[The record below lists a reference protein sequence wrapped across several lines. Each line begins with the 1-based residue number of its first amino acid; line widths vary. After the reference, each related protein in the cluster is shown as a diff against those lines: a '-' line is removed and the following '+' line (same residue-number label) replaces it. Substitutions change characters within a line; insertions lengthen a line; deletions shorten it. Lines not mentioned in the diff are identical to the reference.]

1 MTAAAPEHLLDER
14 FAAFRAA
21 CARDGAAGDY
31 AAYACAGADALQA
44 AWARTLAAR
53 SLAWA
58 QHALVAGGCACR
70 VLAAGRCLWLW
81 HGRALPAVQ
90 HAEHAV
96 RECGEGGEGASAART
111 LVAAFRVVCH
121 ALLCPDVAAAC
132 ARAGD
137 ETEARRRR
145 REMEGLASAVAQV
158 GTAFGFIK
166 VESVLMVDELTHVW
180 HAAGL
185 V

>member
-1 MTAAAPEHLLDER
+1 MTADAALVDER

-31 AAYACAGADALQA
+31 AAYACAGDAAASDAAQA
-44 AWARTLAAR
+44 AWARAFGTR
-53 SLAWA
+53 CLAWA
-58 QHALVAGGCACR
+58 QRVLADGGCACR
-70 VLAAGRCLWLW
+70 VLGAGRCLWLW
-81 HGRALPAVQ
+81 HGRALPPV
-90 HAEHAV
+90 EHAAHAAHAC
-96 RECGEGGEGASAART
+96 EAGTGAAAAGRA

-121 ALLCPDVAAAC
+121 ALLCPALAAA
-132 ARAGD
+132 AQ
-137 ETEARRRR
+137 TRR
-145 REMEGLASAVAQV
+145 RELEGLASAVAQV

-166 VESVLMVDELTHVW
+166 AESVLMVDELTYVW

>member
-1 MTAAAPEHLLDER
+1 MSRDGMTASDAEQQLDER

-31 AAYACAGADALQA
+31 TAYACAGPTPAAAALQA
-44 AWARTLAAR
+44 AWPRALGTRC
-53 SLAWA
+53 LAWA
-58 QHALVAGGCACR
+58 HRMLVDGGCACR
-70 VLAAGRCLWLW
+70 VLGAGHCLWLW

-90 HAEHAV
+90 HAAHAV
-96 RECGEGGEGASAART
+96 HAGGGAGRT

-121 ALLCPDVAAAC
+121 ALLCPAVAAAG
-132 ARAGD
+132 AHEGTA
-137 ETEARRRR
+137 RR

-166 VESVLMVDELTHVW
+166 TESVLMVDELTYIW

>member
-1 MTAAAPEHLLDER
+1 MTSDAKLLDER

-31 AAYACAGADALQA
+31 TAYACAGGPAADALQT
-44 AWARTLAAR
+44 AWTRTF
-53 SLAWA
+53 STGCLAWA
-58 QHALVAGGCACR
+58 QRVLADGGCACR
-70 VLAAGRCLWLW
+70 VLSAGHCLWLW
-81 HGRALPAVQ
+81 HGRPLPAAQ
-90 HAEHAV
+90 YAAHAL
-96 RECGEGGEGASAART
+96 REYGASNSSNAGRA
-111 LVAAFRVVCH
+111 LVAALRVVCH
-121 ALLCPDVAAAC
+121 ALLCPDVARAC
-132 ARAGD
+132 SSSGYGGCA
-137 ETEARRRR
+137 RR

-166 VESVLMVDELTHVW
+166 TESVLMVEELTFVW